1 MDLLMGTRGWRRFEW
16 QPVLGP
22 LLAQRG
28 VLAPKAGTGEVA
40 GFDALRKKPSTTTP
54 TPDKP
59 IEVAANELR
68 TKDEAAKADPVKPAR
83 LAEREA
89 NKIVAQNQG
98 VLGVTKAR
106 DKEAGA
112 FDKADRAE
120 RAPPKTPAAAA
131 TMAAPKATRAAAA
144 AGGEMAAMG
153 KGMGAA
159 GGDAKKKMERRAA
172 PADDM
177 DAMADLA
184 APPAAAPAAEP
195 AMPQRPMPMGG
206 VRGRIG
212 DMEGPMGGLPM
223 HGVLMPRPAVRR
235 KPVEPWAPV
244 RVFPAPNYEPGYTGP
259 RSDFRETVF
268 WAPSVQT
275 GQDGKAQVSFSLSDA
290 ITSFRV
296 VTEGVGGGA
305 AGRDETIVRA
315 ALPFSMAVKL
325 PLEVSEGDKI
335 RLPLVL
341 TNEHEQPLDV
351 GLSASF
357 GDLLKLDQPVER
369 SRGLLAARAR
379 DALYYPLTVTGKKG
393 KSEVRFTADAQGLR
407 DEFVREIRV
416 APRGFPQHIG
426 RSGRVKDVAGID
438 LDLGEVLAG
447 TLDGQLK
454 VYTSH
459 VSTLVAGLDGML
471 SEPSGCFEQTSS
483 INYPNVMILR
493 YLREQHTGSAG
504 LIGRA
509 NRLIDDGYRKLTAF
523 ETPSRGYEW
532 FGSSPGHEAL
542 TAYGLLEFTDMR
554 AVYKDVDGSMMRRT
568 ADWLRA
574 RRDGKGGF
582 HKDGKSLDTFGAAS
596 REVTNAYIAYALAE
610 ARSAGFDAE
619 IAAQE
624 AVARST
630 KDAYILALAT
640 NTMFASG
647 RTAPGHEAAKRLVAM
662 QESDGGWKKAGHSIT
677 RSGGENLQIE
687 TTALAVLG
695 LLRSGSYD
703 ESVERGV
710 EWLVHHRRGIG
721 AFGSTQATVL
731 GLKALTAYHS
741 ARPQVRSAG
750 TVALFINGQK
760 VGEKRYEPEDKNA
773 LIFAGLSKYLSP
785 GKNRVELRHS
795 GTTGLPYSLAIDYR
809 ATKPATSPQASV
821 DLTTTL
827 ARGDVKLG
835 ESVRMNVTL
844 TNKKAEGQPMTLAR
858 IELPGGLTFQTWQ
871 LKELREKGL
880 VAFYETAPRQVN
892 LYLREMKPSETL
904 QIPLDLVAIAPGE
917 YTAQASTAYLY
928 YTDEH
933 KVWVAGTQVRI
944 EP

>member
-1 MDLLMGTRGWRRFEW
+1 
-16 QPVLGP
+16 
-22 LLAQRG
+22 
-28 VLAPKAGTGEVA
+28 
-40 GFDALRKKPSTTTP
+40 
-54 TPDKP
+54 
-59 IEVAANELR
+59 
-68 TKDEAAKADPVKPAR
+68 
-83 LAEREA
+83 
-89 NKIVAQNQG
+89 
-98 VLGVTKAR
+98 
-106 DKEAGA
+106 
-112 FDKADRAE
+112 
-120 RAPPKTPAAAA
+120 
-131 TMAAPKATRAAAA
+131 
-144 AGGEMAAMG
+144 
-153 KGMGAA
+153 
-159 GGDAKKKMERRAA
+159 
-172 PADDM
+172 
-177 DAMADLA
+177 
-184 APPAAAPAAEP
+184 
-195 AMPQRPMPMGG
+195 MPQKPMPMGG
-206 VRGRIG
+206 MARGGDVLDPIG
-212 DMEGPMGGLPM
+212 GIPRRMA
-223 HGVLMPRPAVRR
+223 MPRPIVRR

-244 RVFPAPNYEPGYTGP
+244 RVFPAPNYEPGYTGV

-305 AGRDETIVRA
+305 AGREETIVRS

-341 TNEHEQPLDV
+341 TNEHDQSLDV

-369 SRGLLAARAR
+369 SRGLLAAKAR

-407 DEFVREIRV
+407 DEFVREVRV
-416 APRGFPQHIG
+416 APRGFPQHIS
-426 RSGRVKDVAGID
+426 RSGRLKEVAALD
-438 LDLGEVLAG
+438 LDLGEVLDG
-447 TLDGQLK
+447 TLDGQIK
-454 VYTSH
+454 IYTSH

-471 SEPSGCFEQTSS
+471 REPGGCFEQTSS
-483 INYPNVMILR
+483 VNYPNVMILR
-493 YLREQHTGSAG
+493 YLKEQHTGSAG

-554 AVYKDVDGSMMRRT
+554 AVYKDVDGGMMRRT

-582 HKDGKSLDTFGAAS
+582 HKDSKSLDTFGSAS

-610 ARSAGFDAE
+610 AKSAGFDAE

-624 AVARST
+624 SVARAT

-647 RTAPGHEAAKRLVAM
+647 RTATGHEAAKRLIAM
-662 QESDGGWKKAGHSIT
+662 QESDGGWKKSGHSIT

-721 AFGSTQATVL
+721 SLGSTQATVL

-760 VGEKRYEPEDKNA
+760 VGEKRYESDDKNA
-773 LIFAGLSKYLSP
+773 LIFAGLNKYLQP

-795 GTTGLPYSLAIDYR
+795 GTTGLPYSMAIDYR
-809 ATKPATSPQASV
+809 STKPATSPQASV
-821 DLTTTL
+821 DLSTTL

-892 LYLREMKPSETL
+892 LYLREMKPSETV